1 MCSNDLGNNV
11 LPFTHR
17 ARTYPFQ
24 RKNLILKAYENFEI
38 NRKSLSSMYKSSRC
52 MMLTILFYR
61 GRGRPDYREYRRYSP
76 DRGPPVKRMRQEWGE
91 DGRPLR
97 YGGKF
102 RLGNYTNSNKMCKKE
117 S

>member
-1 MCSNDLGNNV
+1 MIGETGKGSSLVINV
-11 LPFTHR
+11 SIYLNSDFC
-17 ARTYPFQ
+17 F
-24 RKNLILKAYENFEI
+24 KNLH
-38 NRKSLSSMYKSSRC
+38 
-52 MMLTILFYR
+52 R

-102 RLGNYTNSNKMCKKE
+102 RLGNKDKSN
-117 S
+117 